1 MIRSTWTQG
10 ETQERWAEKGRGY
23 KAVYLASKEDLNKYL
38 SMGCS
43 VSGCGGDVELLRDEK
58 MPELVEG
65 YRCMK
70 CGLAIYYD
78 GYIFHLEE

>member
-1 MIRSTWTQG
+1 MIKSVL
-10 ETQERWAEKGRGY
+10 AEGSVRDRLSEKNRGY
-23 KAVYLASKEDLNKYL
+23 MYVYLASRNDLNKYL

-43 VSGCGGDVELLRDEK
+43 VSGCNGDVELLRDEK

-65 YRCMK
+65 YRCVK

-78 GYIFHLEE
+78 GYIFHLEG